1 MVNSRRHASTAS
13 ENYIIGKRFFKCS
26 SWFLDGSFWSLMVSS
41 FWFDVVRKAFERHL
55 LNSNPR
61 LLTIELLVLLWSWS
75 VCGFLIIASVLLL
88 YLTSFDSQLDVI
100 LTLTNFR
107 STPAKT
113 AWNGRA
119 KNGNKPS
126 QLCFFARKFAYWV
139 VGPAGSGFVPPVD
152 GSEPRCIIAD
162 LQEVSAKC
170 FGSSA
175 VCGKVYIVNRKRH
188 ASTASDEYI

>member
-1 MVNSRRHASTAS
+1 MVPW
-13 ENYIIGKRFFKCS
+13 
-26 SWFLDGSFWSLMVSS
+26 WFLLILDGFFLLVRCGPESFWAPPAKFKPAS
-41 FWFDVVRKAFERHL
+41 
-55 LNSNPR
+55 
-61 LLTIELLVLLWSWS
+61 LTIELLVLLWSWS
-75 VCGFLIIASVLLL
+75 FCGFFLIISSVLLL

-175 VCGKVYIVNRKRH
+175 VCGEVYIVNERRH
-188 ASTASDEYI
+188 ASTA